1 MLRRIDVETQQQ
13 LLASIVE
20 FSDDAIISK
29 DLNGIVTSWN
39 KGAQHIFGY
48 SAEEMIG
55 KPISILAALDRVD
68 EMPRILEEIKQGKRV
83 EHYETV
89 RRTKDERL
97 IIISLT
103 VSPLYDAKSRVIGAS
118 KIARDITEQRMAEEE
133 LARQADLLA
142 RSNADLQQFAFVTSH
157 DLQEPLRTISSM
169 SELIKRRAAGKLDE
183 QENELL
189 DYVIRAAD
197 RMEALIRDLLTYSKT
212 VNSEGRPSVEA
223 KEAVEWAC
231 NNLQEAIAESKAS
244 IQIDDLPVVN
254 VDMISLVQI
263 FQNLVSNALK
273 YRGAESPRIRISAAP
288 EHREWVFSVADNGIG
303 ISPAYHDRIFGL
315 FKRLHG
321 DRYSGTGIGLALTK
335 KLVERH
341 DGRIWVESEP
351 GKGSKFKFTLPRD
364 PHHE

>member
-1 MLRRIDVETQQQ
+1 MLHKIDIETQRQ

-39 KGAQHIFGY
+39 NGAHRIFGY

-55 KPISILAALDRVD
+55 KPISVLAATDRAD
-68 EMPRILEEIKQGKRV
+68 EMPNILQEIKRGKRI

-97 IIISLT
+97 IMISLT
-103 VSPLYDAKSRVIGAS
+103 VSPLHDVEGRVVGAS
-118 KIARDITEQRMAEEE
+118 KIARDITERKMAEEE

-157 DLQEPLRTISSM
+157 DLQEPLRTISGM

-197 RMEALIRDLLTYSKT
+197 RMETLIRDLLTYSKT
-212 VNSEGRPSVEA
+212 VNPEGRPRVQA
-223 KEAVEWAC
+223 KAAVEWAC
-231 NNLQEAIAESKAS
+231 NNLQQSIAEGAAS
-244 IQIDDLPVVN
+244 IQVDDLPLVN
-254 VDMISLVQI
+254 LDMISLVQI
-263 FQNLVSNALK
+263 FQNLLSNALK
-273 YRGAESPRIRISAAP
+273 YRGAEPPKIRISAAP
-288 EHREWVFSVADNGIG
+288 QNAEWVFSVVDNGIG
-303 ISPAYHDRIFGL
+303 IAPRHHERIFGL
-315 FKRLHG
+315 FTRLHG
-321 DRYSGTGIGLALTK
+321 DRYSGTGVGLALTK
-335 KLVERH
+335 KLVERY
-341 DGRIWVESEP
+341 DGRIWVESEL
-351 GKGSKFKFTLPRD
+351 GKGATFKFSLPREL
-364 PHHE
+364 HHD